1 MVGVSKR
8 YEADSLCE
16 ITYTVYLCLLYIRD
30 LAKVKNGIWKM
41 LIISTQK
48 MPKMTFVRSLFFYHM
63 FVSMFANRIYYPS
76 VQNPSLH
83 RTPEHFLNISRA
95 VMFFI
100 FVTICVALYFS
111 TNCIKKCT

>member
-16 ITYTVYLCLLYIRD
+16 ITYTVYLGLLYIRD

-48 MPKMTFVRSLFFYHM
+48 N
-63 FVSMFANRIYYPS
+63 A
-76 VQNPSLH
+76 
-83 RTPEHFLNISRA
+83 
-95 VMFFI
+95 
-100 FVTICVALYFS
+100 
-111 TNCIKKCT
+111 